1 MRIIITVIV
10 IIISGLLVLI
20 PLLTLVLELFSS
32 TQQPWETA
40 AAAAEDKEYNIQHYF
55 QDTVLDLFKFFKII
69 FIFSIIVAL
78 QCFVNFYCIIK

>member
-32 TQQPWETA
+32 TQQPWKTA
-40 AAAAEDKEYNIQHYF
+40 AAADEDKEYNIQHYF

-78 QCFVNFYCIIK
+78 QCSVNFYCIIK